1 MDCFPEYI
9 IVNTIKIVDE
19 NQFKSVKREDTLSSL
34 NYPSIKTSRE
44 KNMFCKNICTPTE
57 RKRDIEV
64 AIIRMVINDARIA
77 RFLLNGMA

>member
-1 MDCFPEYI
+1 MTYGLLPEYI

-44 KNMFCKNICTPTE
+44 KY
-57 RKRDIEV
+57 V
-64 AIIRMVINDARIA
+64 
-77 RFLLNGMA
+77 L